1 MHFFPNPV
9 TFSEYSFDVLPYS
22 PVTTDNSASSMSR
35 SVSPDDD
42 HDMDYEL
49 TGVVYEFDLFD
60 ETEQVSLNP
69 VNNG

>member
-1 MHFFPNPV
+1 
-9 TFSEYSFDVLPYS
+9 
-22 PVTTDNSASSMSR
+22 MSR